1 MADKNY
7 SPQFSSR
14 PPVVAFLG
22 HIDHGKTSLL
32 DKIRQTN
39 ISQKEVGGI
48 TQKIGAYQIEYQGEK
63 ITFIDT
69 PGHEVF
75 ANMRS
80 RGAQVTDLA
89 VLVIAANEGVMPQTE
104 ESLRHIQEANVP
116 FLIALNKMDLPGA
129 DPEKVKNQLTRLGV
143 LVEDRGGQVV
153 MMPVSAKTG
162 AGIEDLLEMILL
174 LAKMNDLKVPVNAP
188 FSGVVIESGVN
199 PRRGVEVSLLV
210 QEGELRK
217 DEEIWAGNQ
226 KAKVKAIFDDRG
238 RLILKA
244 GVSQPVLVLGFSSV
258 VPVGE
263 KVFSIEKV
271 AELKE
276 KLNLEKDKVVVN
288 DAQGKLAVIFK
299 ADSLGTLEA
308 ILSLPIVSELAVLGS
323 DVGEISES
331 DVLLASS
338 FGGQI
343 FGFNVSGGKGV
354 EEIAEAEGVKIQRFN
369 LIYELSEALE
379 EELKRFSSQKEEAN
393 ILGEASILAKFNVEG
408 EMVAGGKVLRGEI
421 VKGGEIELWRGKE
434 KVGEAKI
441 ISLRE
446 GKKDIEKAK
455 AREEFGAV
463 FSPRLAFSPHDMIR
477 YKKNI

>member
-7 SPQFSSR
+7 SSKFFSR

-39 ISQKEVGGI
+39 ISQKEIGGI

-116 FLIALNKMDLPGA
+116 FLIALNKMDLAGA
-129 DPEKVKNQLTRLGV
+129 DPEKVKNQLTALGV
-143 LVEDRGGQVV
+143 LVEERGGEVV
-153 MMPVSAKTG
+153 MVPVSAKTG

-174 LAKMNDLKVPVNAP
+174 LTKMNDLKTPVNAP

-199 PRRGVEVSLLV
+199 PQRGVEVSLLV
-210 QEGELRK
+210 QEGELKK
-217 DEEIWAGNQ
+217 DDEVWAGNQ
-226 KAKVKAIFDDRG
+226 KAKIRAIFDDRG
-238 RLILKA
+238 CSIVKA
-244 GVSQPVLVLGFSSV
+244 QVSQPVLVLGFSAV

-263 KVFSIEKV
+263 KVLSNKKV
-271 AELKE
+271 AELEE
-276 KLNLEKDKVVVN
+276 KLSLQKDRLAVEETE
-288 DAQGKLAVIFK
+288 GKLAVIFK
-299 ADSLGTLEA
+299 ADTLGVLEA
-308 ILSLPIVSELAVLGS
+308 ILNLPIVSKLAILDSG
-323 DVGEISES
+323 VGEINES
-331 DVLLASS
+331 DVVLASS

-343 FGFNVSGGKGV
+343 FGFNVSCGKGV
-354 EEIAEAEGVKIQRFN
+354 EEIAEAERVKIQRFN

-379 EELKRFSSQKEEAN
+379 EEIKRFSSQKEEAN
-393 ILGEASILAKFNVEG
+393 ILGEANVLAKFNVGG

-421 VKGGEIELWRGKE
+421 VKGGEVELWRGKE

-455 AREEFGAV
+455 TKEEFGAV
-463 FSPRLAFSPHDMIR
+463 FSPRLDFAVGDVIR